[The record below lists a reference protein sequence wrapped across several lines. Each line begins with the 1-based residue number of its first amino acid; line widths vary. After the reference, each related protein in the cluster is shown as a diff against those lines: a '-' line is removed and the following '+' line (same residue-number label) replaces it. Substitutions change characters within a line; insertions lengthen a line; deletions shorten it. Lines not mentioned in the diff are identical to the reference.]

1 MSGGVGTI
9 PTSPNEQI
17 HKQNAD
23 DSLSSSLTK
32 PHNPPTLRRRFLS
45 FRQLNALA
53 AIIVLSA
60 SGMVPASDV
69 IFSFFSLIYIHFLS
83 LFSFPPSPHH
93 HPQSIFSDD
102 NLLLSLYL
110 SAGAL
115 IGLFLPILYIFEGV
129 VEGDKHGIQ
138 GAAPHL
144 FLLSCQVFMEGVTF
158 SRRFSLPMRMFVQV
172 MYNGRRLF
180 TVAEW
185 VRREVKKVEEGEEEY
200 GSGLRLMVGRGL
212 AMVNMGFWMFNLFGF
227 LLPVCLPR
235 ALKMY
240 YGVGEKMKV

>member
-9 PTSPNEQI
+9 PTEPSEQI
-17 HKQNAD
+17 HKENA
-23 DSLSSSLTK
+23 DSLSLTK
-32 PHNPPTLRRRFLS
+32 SHPPTLRRRFLS

-69 IFSFFSLIYIHFLS
+69 IFSFLSLIYIHFLS
-83 LFSFPPSPHH
+83 LSSFPPSPHH
-93 HPQSIFSDD
+93 PPSIFSDD

-172 MYNGRRLF
+172 MYNARRLF
-180 TVAEW
+180 TVADW
-185 VRREVKKVEEGEEEY
+185 VRREVGKEEEAEEY
-200 GSGLRLMVGRGL
+200 GSGLRLMVGRAL
-212 AMVNMGFWMFNLFGF
+212 AMANMAFWT
-227 LLPVCLPR
+227 

-240 YGVGEKMKV
+240 YGTGVKTKE

>member
-1 MSGGVGTI
+1 
-9 PTSPNEQI
+9 
-17 HKQNAD
+17 
-23 DSLSSSLTK
+23 
-32 PHNPPTLRRRFLS
+32 
-45 FRQLNALA
+45 
-53 AIIVLSA
+53 
-60 SGMVPASDV
+60 
-69 IFSFFSLIYIHFLS
+69 
-83 LFSFPPSPHH
+83 
-93 HPQSIFSDD
+93 
-102 NLLLSLYL
+102 
-110 SAGAL
+110 
-115 IGLFLPILYIFEGV
+115 
-129 VEGDKHGIQ
+129 
-138 GAAPHL
+138 
-144 FLLSCQVFMEGVTF
+144 MEGVTF